1 MAKINQIQNALKEL
15 DGGAFQKLADSYLL
29 KKGYPQII
37 SLGSVA
43 GSNKV
48 RKGTPDTLIP
58 TDDGKYVFAE
68 YTTTSKKVFSKFRD
82 DIAKCLN
89 EEKTGVP
96 ITKIREIVLCC
107 TSELLVKNRE
117 KLQEQC
123 KNSKV
128 NLNIFSLN
136 AISYDLLEKYPSI
149 AKDYLGVEVD
159 TGQIVLLDKFVSL
172 YESNKLTTTLRT
184 NFHFRADEKDNLL
197 SLIQDKS
204 LIIISGKAGVGKSRI
219 AIECYQQYT
228 KENNKY
234 KAYCIFNKETGLFDD
249 IKSYFSD
256 SGDFLILVDDAN
268 RISGFKYI
276 VQLLQTK
283 RSDQNFKIIVTVRD
297 YALDEVKKICQS
309 VDYGEIP
316 IDPFSGEEIKNF
328 LQVEFKINNHLYLDR
343 IVDIAQG
350 NPRLA
355 VMAAQVAKDSN
366 TLKSIRDVSE
376 LYDQYYSSIKSDLD
390 ALEDKGILKVAGI
403 IAFFRSVDRT
413 NNNLM
418 SNIQR
423 ILGITTED
431 FWKASKTLHNMEV
444 LDMFENEVVKIS
456 DQILSTYLFYL
467 VFFKEKLI
475 DFSILI
481 NDNDLFPQYKQRL
494 IDAINPILN
503 TFNFDEIKIIMKSPV
518 NDAWN
523 KMQEKSE
530 SDFLQLIDVFWFLKP
545 TETLTYINDKIS
557 SIESQDII
565 FNDIKFEANSNRSL
579 PKFLSTLSL
588 FLEKDQ
594 LNMSLELFLEYAKKR
609 LLNTPKILH
618 CFIDGYGFR
627 PDSYSCGY
635 HVQHAVINKLLE
647 YGRSG
652 SNEYFTRLFIA
663 VAKNYLHTHFS
674 STKPGRTPTIIIV
687 KFNLLASQ
695 SLFELRHNMLKYLF
709 DLYENEK
716 YQKYIL
722 KLLLSY
728 TQSDSNI
735 SVSGI
740 IENDSS
746 AILSFLNNS
755 LDAHNLY
762 HCIVV
767 QQYLSLLK
775 RFDIPVDNDLKMQFQ
790 SPNYVLYDLLTNKLE
805 RVGLK
810 LSQDA
815 YKKYKKKKIAKLTSS
830 YSEENYDMLFHQIL
844 EILKTIEDHY
854 KRQINQHI
862 LSILEELASRNPD
875 ILYEVVRH
883 YLEQGDYL
891 EIDPSFVVS
900 KLLSSMDIA
909 RVFSILSTPEYP
921 SKNKWLFSY
930 YQHLPINDIQP
941 KDISALYDLYKKSE
955 YKYFINDIN
964 DIDYLLKYESI
975 QKGFIVDIVQIIIKR
990 TSISPEFTRLLSLMF
1005 FSHAKINKTLNS
1017 VFSGKFNLLEDAYII
1032 AIDLDNR
1039 HVDYDGKTLSTI
1051 LDNDH
1056 TFIGRY
1062 LEDQF
1067 TKKEH
1072 LIRHDDSRDYSFIWL
1087 RNDYVDIMQR
1097 VTSIVFEKDRNNQ
1110 CLGCYELFYN
1120 KDVDPKTDSS
1130 ISNKQDSYLLK
1141 EIEFKSDKNDYMRFL
1156 FSAIAGFQLQRK
1168 LIFYKAFLGKNKEF
1182 DDFKNLPFEPTASSL
1197 SGSAVPMWQGKIDFY
1212 KEITQILCDSITL
1225 LKHREF
1231 IEQEITCM
1239 RNQIQREEKKDFTEE

>member
-1 MAKINQIQNALKEL
+1 
-15 DGGAFQKLADSYLL
+15 
-29 KKGYPQII
+29 
-37 SLGSVA
+37 
-43 GSNKV
+43 
-48 RKGTPDTLIP
+48 
-58 TDDGKYVFAE
+58 
-68 YTTTSKKVFSKFRD
+68 
-82 DIAKCLN
+82 
-89 EEKTGVP
+89 
-96 ITKIREIVLCC
+96 
-107 TSELLVKNRE
+107 
-117 KLQEQC
+117 
-123 KNSKV
+123 
-128 NLNIFSLN
+128 
-136 AISYDLLEKYPSI
+136 
-149 AKDYLGVEVD
+149 
-159 TGQIVLLDKFVSL
+159 
-172 YESNKLTTTLRT
+172 
-184 NFHFRADEKDNLL
+184 
-197 SLIQDKS
+197 
-204 LIIISGKAGVGKSRI
+204 
-219 AIECYQQYT
+219 
-228 KENNKY
+228 
-234 KAYCIFNKETGLFDD
+234 
-249 IKSYFSD
+249 
-256 SGDFLILVDDAN
+256 
-268 RISGFKYI
+268 
-276 VQLLQTK
+276 
-283 RSDQNFKIIVTVRD
+283 
-297 YALDEVKKICQS
+297 
-309 VDYGEIP
+309 
-316 IDPFSGEEIKNF
+316 
-328 LQVEFKINNHLYLDR
+328 
-343 IVDIAQG
+343 
-350 NPRLA
+350 
-355 VMAAQVAKDSN
+355 
-366 TLKSIRDVSE
+366 
-376 LYDQYYSSIKSDLD
+376 
-390 ALEDKGILKVAGI
+390 
-403 IAFFRSVDRT
+403 
-413 NNNLM
+413 
-418 SNIQR
+418 
-423 ILGITTED
+423 
-431 FWKASKTLHNMEV
+431 
-444 LDMFENEVVKIS
+444 
-456 DQILSTYLFYL
+456 
-467 VFFKEKLI
+467 
-475 DFSILI
+475 
-481 NDNDLFPQYKQRL
+481 LFPQYKQRL

-545 TETLTYINDKIS
+545 TETLTYINKEIS

-594 LNMSLELFLEYAKKR
+594 LNMSLELFLKYAEKR
-609 LLNTPKILH
+609 LLDTPKILH
-618 CFIDGYGFR
+618 CFIDRYGFR
-627 PDSYSCGY
+627 PDSRSYDY

-647 YGRSG
+647 YGGPG

-674 STKPGRTPTIIIV
+674 STKPGRTPAIIIE

-695 SLFELRHNMLKYLF
+695 SLFELRHNMLKHLF

-790 SPNYVLYDLLTNKLE
+790 SPNYALYDLLTNKLE
-805 RVGLK
+805 RVELK

-854 KRQINQHI
+854 KWQINQHI

-891 EIDPSFVVS
+891 EIDPWFVVS

-909 RVFSILSTPEYP
+909 RVFFILSTPEYP

-941 KDISALYDLYKKSE
+941 KDISALYDLYKESE
-955 YKYFINDIN
+955 YKYFIK

-975 QKGFIVDIVQIIIKR
+975 QKGFVVDIIQIIIER
-990 TSISPEFTRLLSLMF
+990 TSVSPEFTRSLFLMF
-1005 FSHAKINKTLNS
+1005 CPHTTINKTLNS

-1032 AIDLDNR
+1032 AIGLDNR

-1067 TKKEH
+1067 TRKEH
-1072 LIRHDDSRDYSFIWL
+1072 LIRHNDSRDYSFIWL
-1087 RNDYVDIMQR
+1087 RNDYVGIMQR

-1156 FSAIAGFQLQRK
+1156 FSAIVGFPLQRK
-1168 LIFYKAFLGKNKEF
+1168 LIFYKAFLNKNKEF
-1182 DDFKNLPFEPTASSL
+1182 DDFKVLPFEPTTLSW
-1197 SGSAVPMWQGKIDFY
+1197 SGSATPIFQEKIKFY
-1212 KEITQILCDSITL
+1212 EKITQICNSVTL
-1225 LKHREF
+1225 LEHRQF
-1231 IEQEITCM
+1231 IEQKITYM
-1239 RNQIQREEKKDFTEE
+1239 RDQIQREEKKDFTEE